1 MKIVGID
8 RALIKEV
15 LFSNIMAKVS
25 SELGMETDNAVAPVI
40 FRKLGLGFES
50 VRSTVFDTHNPNSV
64 TEPIMR
70 SCISTVDQLVEKFS
84 DVNGG
89 ELFLNEGTEGNM
101 NHKDFQ
107 MSRFYAFEAEE
118 LKADEDED
126 EEFNEEDG
134 ESGIAIV
141 VADLLKEVANATST
155 GATELA
161 ERVISLTK
169 EDNKNKEDEELGE
182 DEVNSEKVED
192 GDDKNPFGDNDGE
205 SDDDKK
211 NEDGDTD
218 DKKNEDGDDDGEKDD
233 KKNPFDEGGDSDD
246 TSGGEKGDSDDK
258 DGEEKGKKKGSTAA
272 FENVTCVNIKDLKI
286 DLANFTNFLD
296 GEEMRTLKVAPML
309 ENDSISNY
317 VNVMSDS
324 LLGDEL
330 SSKFHEFGL
339 ESNEFK
345 TIKETYKDTS
355 TKIFKSTVGAMVLT
369 SALDL
374 PFNTSAI
381 LNPLLEM

>member
-1 MKIVGID
+1 MRIVGID
-8 RALIKEV
+8 KSLIKEV
-15 LFSNIMAKVS
+15 VFSNIMAKVS
-25 SELGMETDNAVAPVI
+25 NQLGMETDNAVAPII

-50 VRSTVFDTHNPNSV
+50 VRSTVFDLHNPNSV

-70 SCISTVDQLVEKFS
+70 SCVSTVDQLVEKFS
-84 DVNGG
+84 EKNGG
-89 ELFLNEGTEGNM
+89 ELFLNEGTEGAM
-101 NHKDFQ
+101 THKDFQ

-118 LKADEDED
+118 LKEDEDED
-126 EEFNEEDG
+126 DKEVETDEDG

-141 VADLLKEVANATST
+141 VADLLKEVAEATST

-169 EDNKNKEDEELGE
+169 EENKNKEDEELNE
-182 DEVNSEKVED
+182 DEVSSEKLED
-192 GDDKNPFGDNDGE
+192 GDDDKPFGDTDGDE
-205 SDDDKK
+205 DDDKK
-211 NEDGDTD
+211 NKDGDGD
-218 DKKNEDGDDDGEKDD
+218 EDENKDN
-233 KKNPFDEGGDSDD
+233 KGNPFDEGGDTDD
-246 TSGGEKGDSDDK
+246 ASGGEKGESEDGEDDDK
-258 DGEEKGKKKGSTAA
+258 KEKKGNTAA
-272 FENVTCVNIKDLKI
+272 FENVNCVNIKDLKI

-317 VNVMSDS
+317 VNVMADS

-330 SSKFHEFGL
+330 SSKYNEFGL
-339 ESNEFK
+339 ESSEFK
-345 TIKETYKDTS
+345 EIKKTYKDTS
-355 TKIFKSTVGAMVLT
+355 VSIFKSTVGAMVLA

-374 PFNTSAI
+374 PFNTPAI